1 MTIGVEA
8 TPTAARAAPTSA
20 NTSAGTSAETS
31 GARRARGLLLD
42 TDVVAE
48 LRRENPAPAVVEFL
62 QRRRRSRVYISA
74 LTLGELHALSTQDS
88 ALSGQADSWLAEL
101 TERFA
106 AYILPVDLQ
115 VAEAWA
121 PLAVQ
126 DVPAVESLIA
136 ATAVKH
142 CLTVV
147 SGNAEGYRRLSV
159 EACDPW
165 KFAPGG

>member
-1 MTIGVEA
+1 MTIRAEP
-8 TPTAARAAPTSA
+8 TPTAAGAAPTP
-20 NTSAGTSAETS
+20 AGTSAEASAETS
-31 GARRARGLLLD
+31 VPRRARGLLLD

-88 ALSGQADSWLAEL
+88 ALAGQADSWLAEL

-121 PLAVQ
+121 PLAIQ

-165 KFAPGG
+165 KSAPGG

>member
-1 MTIGVEA
+1 MTSTTQSA
-8 TPTAARAAPTSA
+8 PAA
-20 NTSAGTSAETS
+20 AESS
-31 GARRARGLLLD
+31 GRRRARGLLLD

-48 LRRENPAPAVVEFL
+48 LRRENPDPAVVEFL

-88 ALSGQADSWLAEL
+88 ALTGQADAWLVEL

-115 VAEAWA
+115 VAAAWA
-121 PLAVQ
+121 PLAIQ

-165 KFAPGG
+165 QQPGAANTGE

>member
-1 MTIGVEA
+1 M
-8 TPTAARAAPTSA
+8 
-20 NTSAGTSAETS
+20 
-31 GARRARGLLLD
+31 
-42 TDVVAE
+42 VAE

-121 PLAVQ
+121 PLAIQ

-165 KFAPGG
+165 KSAPGG

>member
-1 MTIGVEA
+1 MTTRTEPS
-8 TPTAARAAPTSA
+8 PTAAGPAPTP
-20 NTSAGTSAETS
+20 AETS
-31 GARRARGLLLD
+31 GPRRARGLLLD

-48 LRRENPAPAVVEFL
+48 LRRENPDPAVVAFL

-88 ALSGQADSWLAEL
+88 ALAGRADSWLVEL

-165 KFAPGG
+165 KSAPPDSAGG

>member
-1 MTIGVEA
+1 MTA
-8 TPTAARAAPTSA
+8 RADPTPTAAAPVPTPTDS
-20 NTSAGTSAETS
+20 S
-31 GARRARGLLLD
+31 GPRRARGLLLD

-48 LRRENPAPAVVEFL
+48 LRRENPDPAVVEFL
-62 QRRRRSRVYISA
+62 QKRRRSRVYISA

-88 ALSGQADSWLAEL
+88 ALTGRADSWLVEL

-121 PLAVQ
+121 PLAIQ

-136 ATAVKH
+136 ATALKH

-165 KFAPGG
+165 KSDRHG

>member
-1 MTIGVEA
+1 M
-8 TPTAARAAPTSA
+8 PK
-20 NTSAGTSAETS
+20 
-31 GARRARGLLLD
+31 ARGLLLD

-48 LRRENPAPAVVEFL
+48 LRCESPAPAVVDFL

-74 LTLGELHALSTQDS
+74 LTLGELHALSVQDN
-88 ALSGQADSWLAEL
+88 ALAGREDSWLGEL
-101 TERFA
+101 TERFS
-106 AYILPVDLQ
+106 AYILPVDRH

-136 ATAVKH
+136 ATAAKH

-159 EACDPW
+159 AACDPW
-165 KFAPGG
+165 QVQPSHV

>member
-1 MTIGVEA
+1 MTTRTEP
-8 TPTAARAAPTSA
+8 TPTVAAPAPTL
-20 NTSAGTSAETS
+20 TDSAGP
-31 GARRARGLLLD
+31 RRARGLLLD

-48 LRRENPAPAVVEFL
+48 LRLENPDPAVVEFL

-88 ALSGQADSWLAEL
+88 ALTGRADSWLLEL
-101 TERFA
+101 TDRFA
-106 AYILPVDLQ
+106 AYILPVDLE

-121 PLAVQ
+121 PLAIQ

-136 ATAVKH
+136 ATALKH

-165 KFAPGG
+165 KAARHGSTGG